1 MEPLISILPARTCT
15 DMAKTAGGFC
25 TVEQMPQDTLPET
38 PDFGLTLE
46 EKMVT
51 FDATVSSIPG
61 ISDAEDTSCQFPDE
75 PSEEIDM
82 PLPEQTLPLEEN
94 RRTEVTEV
102 TEKTVLP
109 QLPEQVKT
117 LLVNAYGTPAV
128 PKREIP
134 SEELR
139 IINETVAALEGS
151 SPRAK
156 AVEPEGNLK
165 ETPAPS
171 AKPEKKES
179 EGSEQPQ
186 VSPYGTNHSSEVPLK
201 DPSFSNTIRDEKT
214 PAISKEKGPE
224 QNQPFSFEKKTKK
237 ELMPEKELP
246 APEKSL
252 PREGPVME
260 RTALSEEKVPET
272 EKKNA
277 PLKTSVS
284 ELPPGG
290 MENLQGKASPAA
302 SGLDSIALQTSGDR
316 AIGEGL
322 AHVVS
327 LLKNEKGEKKGILR
341 VEPPELGKVRIV
353 VNSSSDEIHVHL
365 TVEKPEAGDLIKGSE
380 DVLRDSLKRQGLAL
394 GDLSVDVGNNGE
406 REHFTGRQKYDL
418 HSHESAEPDLA
429 ETEEDSAVLARIDL
443 EQGIL
448 HWIA

>member
-1 MEPLISILPARTCT
+1 
-15 DMAKTAGGFC
+15 MAKPTGGIC
-25 TVEQMPQDTLPET
+25 KDEQMPQENLPQT
-38 PDFGLTLE
+38 ADFSLTLE

-51 FDATVSSIPG
+51 FDAAVSSIQG
-61 ISDAEDTSCQFPDE
+61 ISDAEDTSCQFP
-75 PSEEIDM
+75 EETSGETDI
-82 PLPEQTLPLEEN
+82 PLPDQALPLAEN
-94 RRTEVTEV
+94 RGTEV
-102 TEKTVLP
+102 TEKNVLP
-109 QLPEQVKT
+109 QLPEKAKK
-117 LLVNAYGTPAV
+117 LLVNAYGTPAAS
-128 PKREIP
+128 KREIP

-139 IINETVAALEGS
+139 MINETVVALEGP

-156 AVEPEGNLK
+156 TAEPEENLK
-165 ETPAPS
+165 EATAPS
-171 AKPEKKES
+171 SEPEKKEP

-214 PAISKEKGPE
+214 PAISREKGPE
-224 QNQPFSFEKKTKK
+224 QNQPFSFEKKTTK
-237 ELMPEKELP
+237 ELVPEKELP
-246 APEKSL
+246 APEKYL

-260 RTALSEEKVPET
+260 RTHLSEEKVLET
-272 EKKNA
+272 GKKDT

-290 MENLQGKASPAA
+290 MENLQEKASPVE
-302 SGLDSIALQTSGDR
+302 SDIDSIALRTSGDR

-327 LLKNEKGEKKGILR
+327 LLKNEKGEKKGILM

-365 TVEKPEAGDLIKGSE
+365 TVEKPEAGDLVKGSE
-380 DVLRDSLKRQGLAL
+380 DILRDSLKRQGLTL

-406 REHFTGRQKYDL
+406 REHFTGRQEYDF
-418 HSHESAEPDLA
+418 HSHKSSEPDMA

>member
-1 MEPLISILPARTCT
+1 MEPLISILPDRTCT
-15 DMAKTAGGFC
+15 DMAKPTGGIC
-25 TVEQMPQDTLPET
+25 KDEQMPQENLPQT
-38 PDFGLTLE
+38 ADFSLTLE

-51 FDATVSSIPG
+51 FDAAVSSIQG
-61 ISDAEDTSCQFPDE
+61 ISDAEDTSCQFP
-75 PSEEIDM
+75 EETSGETDI
-82 PLPEQTLPLEEN
+82 PLPDQALPLAEN
-94 RRTEVTEV
+94 RGTEV
-102 TEKTVLP
+102 TEKNVLP
-109 QLPEQVKT
+109 QLPEKAKK
-117 LLVNAYGTPAV
+117 LLVNAYGTPAAS
-128 PKREIP
+128 KREIP

-139 IINETVAALEGS
+139 MINETVVALEGP

-156 AVEPEGNLK
+156 TAEPEENLK
-165 ETPAPS
+165 EATAPS
-171 AKPEKKES
+171 SEPEKKEP

-214 PAISKEKGPE
+214 PAISREKGPE
-224 QNQPFSFEKKTKK
+224 QNQPFSFEKKTTK
-237 ELMPEKELP
+237 ELVPEKELP
-246 APEKSL
+246 APEKYL

-260 RTALSEEKVPET
+260 RTHLSEEKVLET
-272 EKKNA
+272 GKKDT

-290 MENLQGKASPAA
+290 MENLQEKASPVE
-302 SGLDSIALQTSGDR
+302 SDIDSIALRTSGDR

-327 LLKNEKGEKKGILR
+327 LLKNEKGEKKGILM

-365 TVEKPEAGDLIKGSE
+365 TVEKPEAGDLVKGSE
-380 DVLRDSLKRQGLAL
+380 DILRDSLKRQGLTL

-406 REHFTGRQKYDL
+406 REHFTGRQEYDF
-418 HSHESAEPDLA
+418 HSHKSSEPDMA